1 MSNETPTQLQG
12 LILTRIWDIGS
23 KQEAATANR
32 ILAELLES
40 GKLNR
45 SRVYGHWAYKLSII

>member
-23 KQEAATANR
+23 KQEAATA
-32 ILAELLES
+32 ISATI
-40 GKLNR
+40 
-45 SRVYGHWAYKLSII
+45 AAIIIETLVSDN